1 MRIINKS
8 VPPRL
13 RLYSNQLETDNSI
26 LAAKNVPS
34 NMVLRKLCQSFI
46 L

>member
-1 MRIINKS
+1 MSIINKS
-8 VPPRL
+8 VPPRW
-13 RLYSNQLETDNSI
+13 YYNQLETDNSI

-34 NMVLRKLCQSFI
+34 DMLLRKLCQSFI